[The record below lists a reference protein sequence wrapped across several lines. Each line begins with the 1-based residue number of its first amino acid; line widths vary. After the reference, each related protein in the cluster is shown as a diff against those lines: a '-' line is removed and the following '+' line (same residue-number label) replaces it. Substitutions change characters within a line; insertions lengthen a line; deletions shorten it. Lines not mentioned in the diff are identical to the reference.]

1 MVQKYSYKL
10 KKRVGAL
17 ILCLFMIFSIIPMT
31 AVQTFAAVI
40 DTDADGNVVVTSIKY
55 AVDHDIF
62 AAKSGY
68 VEILGTNL
76 LDVDFL
82 FEMSGQG
89 FEYLENKD
97 TNSNTF
103 IKYSLTSEEVENF
116 TGRIKAG
123 SIIVDLDSSDFPNIQ
138 SSDKQ
143 TINKD
148 DPQPYSLTLSG
159 NFLTAINNGGN
170 ITGTY
175 GTSLSRTTLGTT
187 ADDNRLILTNATNPG
202 RLGYQNIVLKKSD
215 TVSDPKIDIEYT
227 YSNAFRIIEDL
238 GITDVSMFPNTG
250 AKGDEVYFTG
260 EGFSDTRNYQVYF
273 LKALDGSDAYS
284 ASNRAD
290 FVSLG
295 LNVNGTQDVLTVKVP
310 SGTDF
315 ERRNYYVVITDVL
328 NGQIVA
334 EHVVKNEDDDYD
346 QYTVIEAGYKPTIES
361 VYPEKGPDT
370 SGNVQISGRNL
381 ASLNIPDLNTTGD
394 FETDPTTEE
403 NEEVL
408 VLDYDSGT
416 YKGDPVDINRKI
428 NIQIGKKTTF
438 TKDAQGN
445 YQVVQ
450 GIPDSLI
457 VTTGIIDDAETD
469 PFKDIVIEIVT
480 TLTVNDT
487 TNPANPNNGKKYV
500 FNQSVTS
507 IDGFEFE
514 PSSYTPVLDSVTPSV
529 IQVED
534 DASGYLNFS
543 HNIQIAI
550 KGDKFLVDRFVDD
563 GGNIVTQ
570 YPTILIKKND
580 DNTFNSRYQ
589 LGFFPNETATGNGV
603 TVKGIIKY
611 KPDETGAV
619 ETVLTDDTGVP
630 VQIVMTVLNDAN
642 QLVDGTS
649 NNQIGT
655 KILLTAPTATLIKD
669 AGIKHL
675 QVTNPTRDSTEYGKS
690 VIKSDFFE
698 FIKTTDIPVIESV
711 KPNIVTVEGGET
723 VVVTGSNFQEGIKI
737 YLDGEAITTFTR
749 ELDTTG
755 TKIIIQFTAP
765 AGREGTTQLQ
775 LLNPSGGLAVA
786 DFTFVKTFN
795 EAPEITNFSPRIGSY
810 DTLVMVNGNNFL
822 KADPTATSE
831 LGINAYR
838 LMGTRVLIDGK
849 EVNQYNLNSYGD
861 ITYIN
866 YSVPS
871 TEALIY
877 NDAGQAK
884 YSDFYL
890 NTVTREQSSGTVVLL
905 GNDAYNNPAILTEDT
920 LYAFKYT
927 SGVLSAYDEEDTYIG
942 SVTQTFNAVSGVT
955 TLAITGGPTFETTM
969 DNQLAYVAENTSGT
983 KSVALADYTKGIV
996 LVNGSDYY
1004 TISNNFNQQAILTNG
1019 RDKTYTLTLNSSDAI
1034 IGSDSIGNTYAVT
1047 FNDDGLII
1055 DGTTLTMKTPYTV
1068 KNNGYISGQRVTV
1081 ISKTQLMFKVPVVST
1096 GRGYKDVTI
1105 VNPDT
1110 KNVSLVNENGFYYV
1124 TQATSTPA
1132 IISIDPSK
1140 GSVDGGYYVTITGNG
1155 FEDDATVYVDSV
1167 KVPESDTYVS
1177 LNGKEIVIKMPKS
1190 IKNLVDDYGI
1200 DELAVPVI
1208 VMNADGGNAYKIQ
1221 GFTYIIPQSDPSITS
1236 IVPTTGTSNGGEIV
1250 EIIGYEFRFYEPYE
1264 NSVGG
1269 ASYDVGDSF
1278 EDLYAN
1284 GVWDN
1289 LLSSSVDAGALTTVP
1304 ELTNDYYETYYES
1317 VLLPKVYFGEK
1328 EARIVEFAKGYLKVI
1343 TPEHTSGNVDVY
1355 VINNDSGVSNKVTYN
1370 YTASSPNITKVTPN
1384 FGKRSGSEPKDLYG
1398 SKFFQSQL
1406 YGYINNDETSIKLID
1421 DVEALVRFGDIDN
1434 VESTRTDDN
1443 YGLINSQR
1451 ATVNLTGGLSLGYY
1465 GDQDKLVMTITE
1477 NNVIYTKS
1485 FTYDDSEVY
1494 IPTGMLQNAAG
1505 EYYVPNSLKN
1515 IDKSTYSGNAYEY
1528 VRLYIEDRR
1537 IVVARGY
1544 SPKVTYDNDTHLK
1557 VYTPPYYTIG
1567 AVPLTFSNKD
1577 GGMATINFTYT
1588 TPDSEP
1594 KIYDVEPKEINF
1606 DESAW
1611 IVESSFD
1618 GGVDIEITGVDFR
1631 PNPTVYIGS
1640 YQATV
1645 KELTTKTINGVTYD
1659 LIVATVPKGSIND
1672 VDMKY
1677 PFIIQNEDMG
1687 LATSDNLADLISP
1700 NFEDRT
1706 IPYYFIYKQ
1715 PLSNPKISTVTP
1727 AKTSIAGGNT
1737 IVITGSDFR
1746 EGAYVV
1752 IGTRAGIPIYDATI
1766 SERGTK
1772 ITFQTPDN
1780 MTLGSKTVQVLNTD
1794 YGIGIAE
1801 NALEVVSAPT
1811 LDGFVYDTEGN
1822 VINRIHVTGGEEI
1835 MLKGTQFA
1843 EGATVYFGG
1852 EWLTVDADSDVSED
1866 EIGIYTDDSKHYVL
1880 GGYKGTNVTWVDDNT
1895 LLVTTPEVTFE
1906 GGIKIVVRNAD
1917 AGTSDDG
1924 TGIDYTVPI
1933 PADPTGLKVEV
1944 INDQYIK
1951 LYDYVSET
1959 AEYFEIYVY
1968 MGIKSD
1974 NDLASSSSYRDFQ
1987 YMGITDVE
1995 PYKITSLPGI
2005 ENLSSAERIVFVV
2018 KAVNKFGPSGYSNLA
2033 SLSFEDIENIETL
2046 GPEDLDGD
2054 ITLPEGQDYEV
2065 DQNGGIIT
2073 VNLNGLG
2080 IESVVSVD
2088 LEDDIKTGTHMKYIN
2103 VPEGLVLR
2111 SLSRVAIDFGDSA
2124 YYFTPVSL
2132 NSTTFKEMAQ
2142 YHDAYVRIKED
2153 TNMTAQRSYLVPTIR
2168 GKKQVSDVY
2177 SIGFDA
2183 TSNEQTKA
2191 FTSLTGSVDF
2201 AITYDDKYLTAAKEA
2216 QIALYRYN
2224 SSNGRYELYSSAVN
2238 TDTNLVTA
2246 RINAAGHFVLLTNY

>member
-1 MVQKYSYKL
+1 MIQNYKYKI

-17 ILCLFMIFSIIPMT
+17 LLSLVMLFSIIPMT
-31 AVQTFAAVI
+31 AVQSFAAII
-40 DTDADGNVVVTSIKY
+40 DTDDDGDITVTSIKY

-62 AAKSGY
+62 AARSGY

-89 FEYLENKD
+89 FELLQNKV
-97 TNSNTF
+97 TNINTF
-103 IKYSLTSEEVENF
+103 IKYNLTAEEVENF

-123 SIIVDLDSSDFPNIQ
+123 SVIVDLDSSDFPNIQ
-138 SSDKQ
+138 GSDKQ

-148 DPQPYSLTLSG
+148 DPKPYTLTLSG
-159 NFLTAINNGGN
+159 NFLTAINSGGG
-170 ITGTY
+170 ITGSY

-187 ADDNRLILTNATNPG
+187 ADDNSLVLTNATNPG
-202 RLGYQNIVLKKSD
+202 RLGSQNIVLKKSD
-215 TVSDPKIDIEYT
+215 TVSDPAIDIEYT

-238 GITDVSMFPNTG
+238 GITEVSMFPNTG

-273 LKALDGSDAYS
+273 LKALDGSDAYTS
-284 ASNRAD
+284 VNRAD

-295 LNVNGTQDVLTVKVP
+295 LNVNGSQDVLTVKVP

-315 ERRNYYVVITDVL
+315 EKRNYYVVITDVL
-328 NGQIVA
+328 NDQIVA
-334 EHVVKNEDDDYD
+334 EHVVRNEDNDYD

-394 FETDPTTEE
+394 FSTDPSTEE

-438 TKDAQGN
+438 TKDAQGK

-457 VTTGIIDDAETD
+457 VTTGVIDDAETD

-487 TNPANPNNGKKYV
+487 ANPANPNNGKKYV

-507 IDGFEFE
+507 VDGFEFE
-514 PSSYTPVLDSVTPSV
+514 PSSYKPEIDSVTPNI

-543 HNIQIAI
+543 NNTQIAI
-550 KGDKFLVDRFVDD
+550 KGSKFLVDRFVDG
-563 GGNIVTQ
+563 GGNIITQ
-570 YPTILIKKND
+570 YPTVLIKKSD

-589 LGFFPNETATGNGV
+589 LGFFPNESATGNGV

-611 KPDETGAV
+611 KQDETGAV
-619 ETVLTDDTGVP
+619 ETVLTDSSGVP
-630 VQIVMTVLNDAN
+630 VQIVMTVLNDN
-642 QLVDGTS
+642 NEVVDGTS
-649 NNQIGT
+649 NNQLGT
-655 KILLTAPTATLIKD
+655 KILITAPMSTLIKD

-675 QVTNPTRDSTEYGKS
+675 QVTNPTRDSLEYGKS
-690 VIKSDFFE
+690 TIKSDFFE

-723 VVVTGSNFQEGIKI
+723 VVVTGSNFQEGIRI
-737 YLDGEAITTFTR
+737 YLDGEEITDFTR
-749 ELDTTG
+749 ELDATG
-755 TKIIIQFTAP
+755 TKMVIQFTAP
-765 AGREGTTQLQ
+765 TGREGTTQLQ

-786 DFTFVKTFN
+786 DFTFVNTFN
-795 EAPEITNFSPRIGSY
+795 EGPEITNFTPMIGSY
-810 DTLVMVNGNNFL
+810 GTLVMVNGNNFL
-822 KADPTATSE
+822 KPDPTATSE

-838 LMGTRVLIDGK
+838 LMGTRVLIDGE
-849 EVNQYNLNSYGD
+849 EVNSYNLNSYGD

-871 TEALIY
+871 EEVLIY

-884 YSDFYL
+884 YSDFYR
-890 NTVTREQSSGTVVLL
+890 NTVAREQSSGTVVTL
-905 GNDAYNNPAILTEDT
+905 GNDAYNNPAIITEDG

-927 SGVLSAYDEEDTYIG
+927 SGTLSAYDKDNAYIG
-942 SVTQTFNAVSGVT
+942 AVTQTFNNATHVT
-955 TLAITGGPTFETTM
+955 TLAISGGPTFEVTM
-969 DNQLAYVAENTSGT
+969 TNQLAYVSENTSGT
-983 KSVALADYTKGIV
+983 KSVALADYAKGVV

-1004 TISNNFNQQAILTNG
+1004 TLANNFNKQAILTNG
-1019 RDKTYTLTLNSSDAI
+1019 RDKTYTLKLDSSDQI
-1034 IGSDSIGNTYAVT
+1034 IASDSIGNVYAVT
-1047 FNDDGLII
+1047 FNNNGLVI

-1068 KNNGYISGQRVTV
+1068 ESNGYISGQRVTV
-1081 ISKTQLMFKVPVVST
+1081 ISKTQLMFTVPVVTT

-1110 KNVSLVNENGFYYV
+1110 KNVSLVDENGFYYV

-1132 IISIDPSK
+1132 IIAIDPNK
-1140 GSVDGGYYVTITGNG
+1140 GSTDGGYYVTITGNG
-1155 FEDDATVYVDSV
+1155 FEDDAAVYVDSV
-1167 KVPESDTYVS
+1167 KVPVSDTYVS
-1177 LNGKEIVIKMPKS
+1177 LNGREIVIKMPES

-1200 DELAVPVI
+1200 DELTVPVI

-1236 IVPTTGTSNGGEIV
+1236 IIPTTGTSNGGEIV

-1269 ASYDVGDSF
+1269 ASYDVGDSY

-1289 LLSSSVDAGALTTVP
+1289 LLSPSVDPGALKELP
-1304 ELTNDYYETYYES
+1304 ELTNDYHDTYYQS

-1328 EARIVEFAKGYLKVI
+1328 EAHIVEFAKGYLKVI
-1343 TPEHTSGNVDVY
+1343 TPEHASGNVEVY
-1355 VINNDSGVSNKVTYN
+1355 VINNDSGVSNKVNYT
-1370 YTASSPNITKVTPN
+1370 YTASSPTITKVTPN
-1384 FGKRSGSEPKDLYG
+1384 FGKRSGNEPKDLYG

-1406 YGYINNDETSIKLID
+1406 YGYIDNDETQIQLID
-1421 DVEALVRFGDIDN
+1421 DVQALVRFGDIDN
-1434 VESTRTDDN
+1434 VESVRTDDD

-1451 ATVNLTGGLSLGYY
+1451 ATVNLTGGLSLSYY
-1465 GDQDKLVMTITE
+1465 GDQDKLTLTVTE
-1477 NNVIYTKS
+1477 NNVIYTKT
-1485 FTYDDSEVY
+1485 FAYDDSEVY

-1515 IDKSTYSGNAYEY
+1515 VDNSTYSGNAYEY
-1528 VRLYIEDRR
+1528 IRLYIEDRR

-1567 AVPLTFSNKD
+1567 IVPLTFSNKD
-1577 GGMATINFTYT
+1577 GGKQSIDFTYT
-1588 TPDSEP
+1588 NPDSEP
-1594 KIYDVEPKEINF
+1594 KIYDVEPKDLTY

-1645 KELTTKTINGVTYD
+1645 KELTTKTINGVVYD
-1659 LIVATVPKGSIND
+1659 LIVATVPQGSVND
-1672 VDMKY
+1672 VNMKY
-1677 PFIIQNEDMG
+1677 PFIVQNEDMG
-1687 LATSDNLADLISP
+1687 LATSDNIADLISP
-1700 NFEDRT
+1700 NYEDKT

-1727 AKTSIAGGNT
+1727 SKTSIAGGNT

-1766 SERGTK
+1766 SDRGTK
-1772 ITFQTPDN
+1772 ITFKTPDN
-1780 MTLGSKTVQVLNTD
+1780 MTLGPKTVQVLNTD

-1801 NALEVVSAPT
+1801 DALEVVSAPT
-1811 LDGFVYDTEGN
+1811 LDGFVYDKDGN
-1822 VINRIHVTGGEEI
+1822 AINRIHVTGGEEI

-1852 EWLTVDADSDVSED
+1852 EWLKVDADSDVSED
-1866 EIGIYTDDSKHYVL
+1866 EIGIYTDDTEHYVL
-1880 GGYKGTNVTWVDDNT
+1880 GGYKGTDVKWIDANT

-1906 GGIKIVVRNAD
+1906 GGITIVVKNAD
-1917 AGTSDDG
+1917 GGTTDDG

-1933 PADPTGLKVEV
+1933 PSDPTGLKVDV

-1951 LYDYVSET
+1951 LYDYLSDT

-1974 NDLASSSSYRDFQ
+1974 NDLTTNGGYRDFQ

-1995 PYKITSLPGI
+1995 PYKITDLPGI
-2005 ENLSSAERIVFVV
+2005 EDLKTAERIVFVV

-2033 SLSFEDIENIETL
+2033 SLSYQKIEDIETL
-2046 GPEDLDGD
+2046 GPEDMDGD
-2054 ITLPEGQDYEV
+2054 ITLPKGMDYDV
-2065 DQNGGIIT
+2065 NQNGGILT
-2073 VNLNGLG
+2073 VNFNGLG
-2080 IESVVSVD
+2080 VSNIVSVN
-2088 LEDDIKTGTHMKYIN
+2088 LEDEVKTGTHAKYVN
-2103 VPEGLVLR
+2103 VPEGLVSR
-2111 SLSRVAIDFGDSA
+2111 SLSRLAIDFGDSA
-2124 YYFTPVSL
+2124 YQFTPVAL
-2132 NSTTFKEMAQ
+2132 NSTVFKEVAQ
-2142 YHDAYVRIKED
+2142 YHDAYARIKED
-2153 TNMTAQRSYLVPTIR
+2153 TSMNAQRSYLVPNIR

-2177 SIGFDA
+2177 SISFDA
-2183 TSNEQTKA
+2183 TSNEETKT
-2191 FTSLTGSVDF
+2191 FTALSGSIDLSLT
-2201 AITYDDKYLTAAKEA
+2201 YEDKYLTAANEA
-2216 QIALYRYN
+2216 QIALYKYN
-2224 SSNGRYELYSSAVN
+2224 SSTSNYERYDATVN
-2238 TDTNLVTA
+2238 TETNQVLA
-2246 RINAAGHFVLLTNY
+2246 RITASGHFVLLTNY